1 MSSGTEFICCIESS
15 AIEMVAVQK
24 YCPPC
29 DVNSGLNISASD
41 VLEPDINVVSGCRG
55 FPSLSVQEVATTTLS
70 LSPATMIL
78 VHVIVK
84 FSPARELPS
93 LTIEM
98 VGSGNAVMESR

>member
-15 AIEMVAVQK
+15 AIEVVTVQK

-29 DVNSGLNISASD
+29 DVNSGLNISAND
-41 VLEPDINVVSGCRG
+41 VLELDIRLASGCRR

-70 LSPATMIL
+70 LKPATTVL

-98 VGSGNAVMESR
+98 MGNGNAI